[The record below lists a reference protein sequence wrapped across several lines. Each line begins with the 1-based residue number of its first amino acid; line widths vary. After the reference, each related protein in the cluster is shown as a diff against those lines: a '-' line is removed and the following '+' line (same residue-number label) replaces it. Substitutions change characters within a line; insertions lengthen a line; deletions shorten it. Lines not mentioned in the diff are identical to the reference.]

1 MKVTT
6 EAIVLH
12 SFKYGESKMIVDT
25 FTRTHG
31 RLSFAVPLPRSA
43 HSKLKKQYFQP
54 LTLLNIDADIQQ
66 QSQLQKISEAS
77 IAAPLPSLLS
87 DPSKLAIALFICEF
101 LYHALRDEQQNEPL
115 FEYVCTSIQWLDQR
129 ESDFANFHLVFL
141 MHLSRLLGFYPNLDS
156 SRYEVRGT
164 RCEDS
169 LYFDLRAAEFCS
181 LTPTHRDFLMP
192 QEAGR
197 IRLLMRM
204 DYATMHLF
212 RMGRAD
218 RNRILEIII
227 HYYRLHIPQFPELRS
242 LPVLQELFQ

>member
-1 MKVTT
+1 MKVKT

-141 MHLSRLLGFYPNLDS
+141 MHLSRFLGFYPNLDS
-156 SRYEVRGT
+156 SRYEVRG
-164 RCEDS
+164 
-169 LYFDLRAAEFCS
+169 
-181 LTPTHRDFLMP
+181 
-192 QEAGR
+192 
-197 IRLLMRM
+197 
-204 DYATMHLF
+204 
-212 RMGRAD
+212 
-218 RNRILEIII
+218 
-227 HYYRLHIPQFPELRS
+227 
-242 LPVLQELFQ
+242 